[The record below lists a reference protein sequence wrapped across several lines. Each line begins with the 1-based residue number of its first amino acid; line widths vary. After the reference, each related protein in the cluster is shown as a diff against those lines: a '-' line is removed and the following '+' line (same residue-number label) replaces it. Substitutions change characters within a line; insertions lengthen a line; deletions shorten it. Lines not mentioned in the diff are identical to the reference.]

1 MDNNFNTTEVT
12 DKYTMKAIQKCKMPL
27 EIPLRQV
34 GNSLMITIPQTLVK
48 LCGLE
53 EGSKFEVE
61 IDKEFLIL
69 KCKKGN

>member
-1 MDNNFNTTEVT
+1 M

-27 EIPLRQV
+27 EIPLRRV

-48 LCGLE
+48 LCGLK

-69 KCKKGN
+69 KGKRNHVYDKK